1 MCTVKFFF
9 VSGCVQLIGALAC
22 ATTEEQVSFLL
33 LLSLPSTYLCARM
46 AGKTLC
52 AVHRLFSRSSIRR
65 QTMRADRQT
74 TEGERGAQVR
84 KAARGALETCATL
97 PVLLSAAPSLCI
109 AFQAAMLR
117 VCTCVFFVFGFS
129 PNGSHFFFSLDA
141 DARTAEPFASSS
153 RRWKDQK
160 ARRFVVGSHRRTTLF
175 RVGLCRYLRMRL
187 PQSRSLPRNDRHARG
202 VSCLCVLNKETERKH
217 DGTLWQGLQ
226 GPTRVLSS
234 EGSLCASQMCPF
246 WICFFLA
253 AHDCG
258 Q

>member
-1 MCTVKFFF
+1 MCHAAGAPLRRPQPLHRFSSSNVAS
-9 VSGCVQLIGALAC
+9 VHVCV
-22 ATTEEQVSFLL
+22 
-33 LLSLPSTYLCARM
+33 
-46 AGKTLC
+46 
-52 AVHRLFSRSSIRR
+52 
-65 QTMRADRQT
+65 
-74 TEGERGAQVR
+74 
-84 KAARGALETCATL
+84 
-97 PVLLSAAPSLCI
+97 
-109 AFQAAMLR
+109 LR
-117 VCTCVFFVFGFS
+117 VWFLAKWFA
-129 PNGSHFFFSLDA
+129 FFFSLDA
-141 DARTAEPFASSS
+141 DVRTAEPFASSS

-160 ARRFVVGSHRRTTLF
+160 ARRFVVGSHRRTTPF

-187 PQSRSLPRNDRHARG
+187 PQSLSLPRNDRHARG